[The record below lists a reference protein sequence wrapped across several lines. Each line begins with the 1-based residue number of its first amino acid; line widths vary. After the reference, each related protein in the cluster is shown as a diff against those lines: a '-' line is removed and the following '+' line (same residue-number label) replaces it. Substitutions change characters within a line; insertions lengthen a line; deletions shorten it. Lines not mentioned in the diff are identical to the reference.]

1 MTSDPTA
8 FNSPSLDATAINT
21 NSPNIET
28 IDINCL
34 PIVDATQIN
43 SDHPTNAYTTK
54 SITIGDTIKSRFVL
68 DDLLG
73 KGGMGS
79 VYRALDLRK
88 KEANDNKPY
97 VALKLLGDDF
107 KHHPHALVTLQREA
121 RKTQEL
127 AHPNIVTVYDFDRD
141 GDLIYLT
148 MEELK
153 GKSLD
158 EFIAD
163 SQVTLSLSQ
172 KLDILRQIAQGL
184 AYAHSK
190 GIVHSDLKPANIF
203 ITDKNIVK
211 ILDFGIA
218 RAANSEIYED
228 NFDAGRLGAVT
239 FAYGSLEMLNYDQP
253 HPSDDIYA
261 LGIIACEL
269 INKKHPYARQ
279 NAQQVLLESITPE
292 LPRLKNPLL
301 RKLLLRSIA
310 IKRENRIQDA
320 DQFLKQLKFARRGIK
335 TISSLAAIAV
345 LAVASNFTYW
355 HYFGAHEPAF
365 ADLPAAAQQEFNKHI
380 QEAETAMTFN
390 DLQGAVVNIDQAYKI
405 HHSQK
410 NLINL
415 RDKVITIFNHNIAT
429 ADTEL
434 ERSFYQ
440 QQLDQLKA
448 YPAFANSKTA
458 H

>member
-1 MTSDPTA
+1 MTSDPT
-8 FNSPSLDATAINT
+8 LIN
-21 NSPNIET
+21 NARI
-28 IDINCL
+28 
-34 PIVDATQIN
+34 DATQLNTDLPHVESIKMN
-43 SDHPTNAYTTK
+43 LLPVEEDANAEIASTK
-54 SITIGDTIKSRFVL
+54 TSAAIGVGDLIKKRFVL

-88 KEANDNKPY
+88 KEAGDNKPY
-97 VALKLLGDDF
+97 IALKLLGDDF

-153 GKSLD
+153 GQSLD
-158 EFIAD
+158 ELLKNSDIVIPFK
-163 SQVTLSLSQ
+163 Q
-172 KLDILRQIAQGL
+172 KLNFLYQIALGL

-218 RAANSEIYED
+218 RAANAEAYED
-228 NFDAGRLGAVT
+228 NFDAGKLGAIT
-239 FAYGSLEMLNYDQP
+239 AAYGSLEMLNFEPP

-269 INKKHPYARQ
+269 IGSGHPFHHK
-279 NAQQVLLESITPE
+279 NAQEVLTEAITPE
-292 LPRLKNPLL
+292 LPALKNPFL
-301 RKLLLRSIA
+301 RKLLIRSIA
-310 IKRENRIQDA
+310 LKRANRIQNA
-320 DQFLKQLKFARRGIK
+320 QEFIKQLKFARSGIK
-335 TISSLAAIAV
+335 TVSSIVAIGAILLAA
-345 LAVASNFTYW
+345 NFIYW
-355 HYFGAHEPAF
+355 HYFGVHEIEF
-365 ADLPAAAQQEFNKHI
+365 SDLPIAAQQSFNSHLK
-380 QEAETAMTFN
+380 EAETAMSFD

-405 HHSQK
+405 HHSHK
-410 NLINL
+410 ELIKL
-415 RDKVITIFNHNIAT
+415 RNNVISILTTNIKT
-429 ADTEL
+429 ASTEP
-434 ERSFYQ
+434 ERDFYR
-440 QQLDQLKA
+440 QQLNQLKA
-448 YPAFANSKTA
+448 YPAFSKITE
-458 H
+458 